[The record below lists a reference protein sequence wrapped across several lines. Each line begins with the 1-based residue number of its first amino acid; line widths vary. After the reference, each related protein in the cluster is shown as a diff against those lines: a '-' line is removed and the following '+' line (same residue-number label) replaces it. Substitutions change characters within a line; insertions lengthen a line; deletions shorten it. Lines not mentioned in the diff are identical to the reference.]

1 MTDPTASMTDRLV
14 KFSDGISSSPF
25 HCRAFSCSMMSA
37 ISGSISARDLLHAS
51 GQDTPEARDLYES
64 ALDAACVCVDVRV
77 GSGLGFKVGWF
88 GCGFTCGEGED
99 GAWATVEIGH
109 ALSFRRSSEE
119 VLKWVTNRG
128 GARGGG
134 RRTAMPRTALARAA
148 SRKTRELPRTTVES
162 IVVVVRCVNP
172 ARTFA
177 SEVATWRTGFPR
189 TADRRRSFS
198 SPVFGDL
205 TILSYDFLC
214 RTPACDCSAPVAKP
228 VDLSSSRSSMKFR
241 CKVSAAEQAARIEI
255 TLR

>member
-77 GSGLGFKVGWF
+77 GSGLGFTVGGF

-99 GAWATVEIGH
+99 GARASVEIGH

-128 GARGGG
+128 GARGRGETHRHAADGAGASGIAEDAGATAYDGG
-134 RRTAMPRTALARAA
+134 
-148 SRKTRELPRTTVES
+148 EH
-162 IVVVVRCVNP
+162 
-172 ARTFA
+172 
-177 SEVATWRTGFPR
+177 
-189 TADRRRSFS
+189 RRRR
-198 SPVFGDL
+198 PM
-205 TILSYDFLC
+205 
-214 RTPACDCSAPVAKP
+214 R
-228 VDLSSSRSSMKFR
+228 
-241 CKVSAAEQAARIEI
+241 
-255 TLR
+255 